1 MNISREEKKIEA
13 INRMKMMKIIPDAI
27 KQFKNS
33 DKIMVSEPPI
43 GGLYYIEPEL
53 QEFVNNFE
61 KENDALVFL
70 VVRAFTNFG
79 KMDSLLFVSDYK
91 EEWEMDRDDIRDNI
105 CMSYTINYDMPDC
118 SEFGSIGYKKM
129 PSGSILRVF

>member
-27 KQFKNS
+27 KQFKK
-33 DKIMVSEPPI
+33 DDRIMVSEPPI

-105 CMSYTINYDMPDC
+105 CMSYTINYDMPDY

-129 PSGSILRVF
+129 PSGSILRAF